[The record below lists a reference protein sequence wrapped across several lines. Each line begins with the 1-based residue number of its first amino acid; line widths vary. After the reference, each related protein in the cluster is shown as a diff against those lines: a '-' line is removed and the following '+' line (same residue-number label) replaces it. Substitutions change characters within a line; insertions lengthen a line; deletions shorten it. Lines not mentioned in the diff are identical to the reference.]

1 MATTWAYQ
9 DCEKPLALS
18 GKRATNNKLLR
29 ELMEEEE
36 KKMKAKDE
44 ELRAQEEELTK
55 ARVKVS
61 WLEGELVRSCDAVA
75 EVQH

>member
-36 KKMKAKDE
+36 KKMKAKEE
-44 ELRAQEEELTK
+44 ELRA
-55 ARVKVS
+55 
-61 WLEGELVRSCDAVA
+61 
-75 EVQH
+75 